1 MRYVLRPGS
10 WSAHPKAKY
19 RAFQAVILPE
29 GLWCAVR
36 RLNRL
41 RLFRYLYPEVQVPL
55 QLLQLWHR

>member
-41 RLFRYLYPEVQVPL
+41 RLYPEVQVPL